1 MLASQKTKITELFK
15 NALAAVG
22 APENTKIVLERP
34 KQQSHGDIACTVA
47 LQCAKAMKQPP
58 RVIAE
63 KLVEQLRKE
72 TADSEMFSAIEIA
85 GPGFINLKLAPS
97 LKQDVVREILKE
109 GPAYGC
115 SDAHTGES
123 ILLEYVSANPTGPL
137 HLGHARQGALGDVLS
152 RLLKSQGWAVTREF
166 YYNDAATRFIIW
178 PSVFRRDAT
187 NSRISRSNFL
197 KTVTR
202 ALMSSTSHRIFS
214 LRNRSI
220 LLTER

>member
-47 LQCAKAMKQPP
+47 LQCAKAMKPP

-63 KLVEQLRKE
+63 KLVEELRKE

-85 GPGFINLKLAPS
+85 GPGFINLKLAPF

-137 HLGHARQGALGDVLS
+137 HLGHARQGALGDS
-152 RLLKSQGWAVTREF
+152 
-166 YYNDAATRFIIW
+166 
-178 PSVFRRDAT
+178 
-187 NSRISRSNFL
+187 
-197 KTVTR
+197 
-202 ALMSSTSHRIFS
+202 
-214 LRNRSI
+214 
-220 LLTER
+220 

>member
-34 KQQSHGDIACTVA
+34 KQQSHGDIACTAA

-152 RLLKSQGWAVTREF
+152 RLLKSQGWAP
-166 YYNDAATRFIIW
+166 ATRFIIW

>member
-123 ILLEYVSANPTGPL
+123 ILLYLFHPYRTYPFKCNIVVIVSI
-137 HLGHARQGALGDVLS
+137 RGAGV
-152 RLLKSQGWAVTREF
+152 
-166 YYNDAATRFIIW
+166 
-178 PSVFRRDAT
+178 
-187 NSRISRSNFL
+187 
-197 KTVTR
+197 
-202 ALMSSTSHRIFS
+202 ST
-214 LRNRSI
+214 LR
-220 LLTER
+220 TK

>member
-72 TADSEMFSAIEIA
+72 TADSRLPVPDLSIS
-85 GPGFINLKLAPS
+85 NL
-97 LKQDVVREILKE
+97 
-109 GPAYGC
+109 
-115 SDAHTGES
+115 
-123 ILLEYVSANPTGPL
+123 LLL
-137 HLGHARQGALGDVLS
+137 LS
-152 RLLKSQGWAVTREF
+152 RMLFEKF
-166 YYNDAATRFIIW
+166 
-178 PSVFRRDAT
+178 
-187 NSRISRSNFL
+187 
-197 KTVTR
+197 
-202 ALMSSTSHRIFS
+202 
-214 LRNRSI
+214 
-220 LLTER
+220 

>member
-1 MLASQKTKITELFK
+1 VFS
-15 NALAAVG
+15 G
-22 APENTKIVLERP
+22 APTAARAFLKSSVILVFCEASIKDLFPN
-34 KQQSHGDIACTVA
+34 QHQDCTVA

-166 YYNDAATRFIIW
+166 YYNDAGNQIHNLAI
-178 PSVFRRDAT
+178 SVQARCYELQNKPFEFPEDGYKGAYILDIAQGF
-187 NSRISRSNFL
+187 SR
-197 KTVTR
+197 
-202 ALMSSTSHRIFS
+202 
-214 LRNRSI
+214 
-220 LLTER
+220 

>member
-58 RVIAE
+58 RVIAD
-63 KLVEQLRKE
+63 KLVEELRKE

-97 LKQDVVREILKE
+97 LKQDVVREILKRVR
-109 GPAYGC
+109 PTA
-115 SDAHTGES
+115 APMRTP
-123 ILLEYVSANPTGPL
+123 VSPFSWNT
-137 HLGHARQGALGDVLS
+137 S
-152 RLLKSQGWAVTREF
+152 RLTRPDLFIWAMQ
-166 YYNDAATRFIIW
+166 D
-178 PSVFRRDAT
+178 
-187 NSRISRSNFL
+187 
-197 KTVTR
+197 R
-202 ALMSSTSHRIFS
+202 AH
-214 LRNRSI
+214 
-220 LLTER
+220 